1 MNEEPGRGPESG
13 LDILLLQARELG
25 DEGDFAGMAE
35 RLREEL
41 DTYPDEPSLLCW
53 LAVAERELG
62 MEGVAYERFKLAL
75 ALDPEDPHI
84 LATAGNALSHFDDP
98 EAETALRAAA
108 LLGPDLPLARWMYGA
123 YLAREGF
130 ALEARKEL
138 DEAKALDP
146 EEPGIAYESG
156 VAYALAGQLD
166 AAVEEFARAAEMA
179 PEDGWFRV
187 VLGLALVEADRV
199 DEALAELD
207 AAARYA
213 PEDVEA
219 QLAAALVHA
228 GVGNE
233 DEAWEFLE
241 RARFPAQGT
250 DLLSVEEVEERVQDS
265 PEAADRFLRNT
276 LSPTAFR
283 ERLQARP

>member
-1 MNEEPGRGPESG
+1 MNEEPVRGPESG
-13 LDILLLQARELG
+13 LDILLYQARELG
-25 DEGDFAGMAE
+25 EEGDFAGMAE

-41 DTYPDEPSLLCW
+41 DTYPDEPALLCW
-53 LAVAERELG
+53 LGVAERELG
-62 MEGVAYERFKLAL
+62 MEGVAYERFKMAL

-98 EAETALRAAA
+98 DAETALRAAA
-108 LLGPDLPLARWMYGA
+108 LLAPDLPLARWMYGA

-130 ALEARKEL
+130 PQEARKEL
-138 DEAKALDP
+138 DEARALDP
-146 EEPGIAYESG
+146 EEPLIAYESG
-156 VAYALAGQLD
+156 VAYALAGNLD
-166 AAVEEFARAAEMA
+166 AAVEDFARAAEMA
-179 PEDGWFRV
+179 PEDGWFRL

-199 DEALAELD
+199 DESLAELD
-207 AAARYA
+207 AAGRYA

-228 GVGNE
+228 AVGNE

-250 DLLSVEEVEERVQDS
+250 DLLSVEEAEERVLDS

>member
-1 MNEEPGRGPESG
+1 MSDDASPTQG
-13 LDILLLQARELG
+13 LDLLLHQARELG
-25 DEGDFAGMAE
+25 EEGDFAGMAE
-35 RLREEL
+35 RLRDEL
-41 DTYPDEPSLLCW
+41 DAYPGEPALLCW
-53 LAVAERELG
+53 LGVAERELG
-62 MEGVAYERFKLAL
+62 MEGVAYERFKQAL
-75 ALDPEDPHI
+75 ALDPEDPYI
-84 LATAGNALSHFDDP
+84 LATAGNALAAFDDP

-108 LLGPDLPLARWMYGA
+108 VMAPELPLARWMYGA
-123 YLAREGF
+123 YLSREGF
-130 ALEARKEL
+130 VAEARKEL
-138 DEAKALDP
+138 DDARALDP
-146 EEPGIAYESG
+146 EDPVIAYESG
-156 VAYALAGQLD
+156 VAYALAGTLD
-166 AAVEEFARAAEMA
+166 AAIDELARASEMA
-179 PEDGWFRV
+179 PEDGWFRL

-199 DEALAELD
+199 DDALAELD

-219 QLAAALVHA
+219 QLSAALTHA
-228 GVGNE
+228 AVGNE

-250 DLLSVEEVEERVQDS
+250 DLLSVEEAEERVQDG